1 MDGGWAAWSRW
12 SACTHT
18 CGWGSQRRVRSCT
31 RPAAAHGGREC
42 AGDRIQNNKCMLRR
56 CPDTELE
63 AARDLDNGN
72 ATISVNDAARSEVI
86 PEPTRTR
93 CPPPPEVLGFLT
105 PVPLGLNTTDVT
117 NSNLTSVEILPGLQF
132 EYTCSRGRVLD
143 TWTNRR
149 TFSVTC
155 GGGRAGPGAW
165 QLPDTWPSC
174 RRATHCVG
182 RAARPGAEH
191 GVYPGVPRRDA
202 PVNTAVRYTCRHDTQ
217 LRSAPAGTRC
227 MTKT

>member
-12 SACTHT
+12 SACTQT
-18 CGWGSQRRVRSCT
+18 CGWGNQRRVRSCS

-56 CPDTELE
+56 CPDTELDSGSE
-63 AARDLDNGN
+63 N
-72 ATISVNDAARSEVI
+72 TTVSVTDAGRSEVI
-86 PEPTRTR
+86 LEPTRTR

-105 PVPLGLNTTDVT
+105 PVPLGLNKTDV
-117 NSNLTSVEILPGLQF
+117 NRSNVTSVDILPGLQF

-143 TWTNRR
+143 TRTNRR

-182 RAARPGAEH
+182 RAARPEAGQ

-217 LRSAPAGTRC
+217 LRSAPAGTRGKSN
-227 MTKT
+227 MT

>member
-1 MDGGWAAWSRW
+1 MSKYFENIITKLKFFDDYPQDCYLKTCPPVDGGWAAWSRW

-86 PEPTRTR
+86 PEPTRTF
-93 CPPPPEVLGFLT
+93 CT
-105 PVPLGLNTTDVT
+105 DSTKQNIKDNMCTT
-117 NSNLTSVEILPGLQF
+117 TS
-132 EYTCSRGRVLD
+132 
-143 TWTNRR
+143 
-149 TFSVTC
+149 
-155 GGGRAGPGAW
+155 
-165 QLPDTWPSC
+165 
-174 RRATHCVG
+174 
-182 RAARPGAEH
+182 
-191 GVYPGVPRRDA
+191 
-202 PVNTAVRYTCRHDTQ
+202 
-217 LRSAPAGTRC
+217 
-227 MTKT
+227 KTS